1 MVVVHEDQLFL
12 LVEETPLPFLVGIVV
27 LDVVF
32 VPHLIPL
39 LGLILLVLPLELIGP
54 PVKCATK
61 WVTQPFNVI
70 IGSTMPI
77 MVKAQA
83 PNLLPL
89 LLVPHLLL
97 IIIGTQTLEQPITSP
112 QT

>member
-1 MVVVHEDQLFL
+1 MAVVREGHLPH
-12 LVEETPLPFLVGIVV
+12 LVEEITLPLIVGIVV
-27 LDVVF
+27 VDVVV

-39 LGLILLVLPLELIGP
+39 LGLILLGLPLEQLGP
-54 PVKCATK
+54 HVKCATK
-61 WVTQPFNVI
+61 WVTQPSNAI
-70 IGSTMPI
+70 TSSTMPI